1 VNDSANLSQPPP
13 ATTHPKRVRILLTI
27 VGLVVLVGSLV
38 AIKATQ
44 IGGLIKMGKA
54 MEKAGPPPENVGSA
68 LAEQQSWG
76 GTISAVGS
84 ITAAKGVSVS
94 NEVPGT
100 VFRISFESGKV
111 AQQGQILVE
120 LDSSVE
126 RAQLASAQV
135 RKDLATTNVNRSRAL
150 AKSNNIAQAQLDAD
164 ESALKGA
171 ESDIA
176 TLNAQMEKKRI
187 RAPFAGRLGIRAV
200 NIGQYLNPGTSIT
213 TLEATDMVYVDFTV
227 PQQQADTMKAGMP
240 VKVTVEGA
248 KEPLQGTVDAV
259 DPAIDATTRA
269 IKVRA
274 TVPNKE
280 EKLRPGMFANVSVIL
295 PETGS
300 VVIVPATGVIHASYG
315 DSVFIVEDKKDESG
329 NAVTGADGKPAK
341 VARQQFVRVG
351 AARGDFVAIRE
362 GVAAGQEIITAGAF
376 KLRNGSGVNI
386 NNSVMP
392 KPQLS
397 PTPENR

>member
-1 VNDSANLSQPPP
+1 MNFPENQSQPSP
-13 ATTHPKRVRILLTI
+13 ALTHPKRVRILYTVI
-27 VGLVVLVGSLV
+27 GLVVLVGGLV

-54 MEKAGPPPENVGSA
+54 MEKSGPPPEAVGSA
-68 LAEQQSWG
+68 VAEQQTWG

-150 AKSNNIAQAQLDAD
+150 AKSNNIAQAQLDTD
-164 ESALKGA
+164 ESQLKAA

-227 PQQQADTMKAGMP
+227 PQQQADAMKVAMP
-240 VKVTVEGA
+240 VKVTIEGA
-248 KEPLQGTVDAV
+248 KEPLEGKIDAV
-259 DPAIDATTRA
+259 DPSIDATTRA

-280 EKLRPGMFANVSVIL
+280 EKLRPGMFANVSVLL

-300 VVIVPATGVIHASYG
+300 VVIVPATSVIHASYG

-329 NAVTGADGKPAK
+329 NAVKGADGNNAK

-351 AARGDFVAIRE
+351 PARGDFVSIKE
-362 GVAAGQEIITAGAF
+362 GVTAGQELVAAGAF
-376 KLRNGSGVNI
+376 KLRNGSGITI
-386 NNSVMP
+386 NNAVMP

-397 PTPENR
+397 PTPDNR